1 MFSISSPQYLKTSLL
16 SAAKALLVFT
26 LFFIQISGA
35 CAQQTGIQG
44 QVISAD
50 GEPMVGVT
58 VLVKGTTI
66 GTTTDM
72 EGQFKLTGLK
82 PGNYVLSISYLGY
95 VTQEKNI
102 ELANGVLQKLTVRL
116 EEDALQLQTTTV
128 TGKTN
133 EQRIREQAFNVVAID
148 VKRLYNSSGDLNQIL
163 NKTAGVKIRESG
175 GLGSKFNFSLNGF
188 SGNQV
193 KFFID
198 GVPITNYGES
208 MTLNNI
214 PVNMAE
220 RIEVYKGVVPVSL
233 GVDALGG
240 AVNVITN
247 QSVRNYLDVS
257 YNIASFHTHRAS
269 VNAKYTH
276 DKTGFT
282 IGLNAFGNYAK
293 NDYKVDVSIVD
304 PVSGKFGPIQRLKHF
319 HDGYKSGTV
328 ILETGVVG
336 KKFADRLLF
345 GVILSGNENEVQQG
359 TNMLKVVGE
368 AMTYSRSIIPT
379 FKYKKD
385 NLFAEGLNLSI
396 SSSVSMTQGQSVDT
410 SSRVYDWTGEYKYRT
425 YGNIWAQG
433 ELGEKTHYIYTERD
447 ALTAANLSY
456 TINPNHIFTFNN
468 TFSHYLRKERDEVR
482 VNRLGLVDP
491 TIIKNIT
498 GLGYNNRLLGD
509 RLTLTAFGKLF
520 YMDSRVALDTVA
532 LANKHL
538 SVGYGTGVTY
548 FINSSF
554 QYKASFEKTYRLPE
568 PDELLGDGLNVV
580 YNPLLKPENS
590 FNVNSSFIYDK
601 HIKDQHH
608 IGFEAGFIFRRAL
621 NFIRATATGPLSV
634 HENIGSV
641 RALGGEFQARYSY
654 KEMIFFEVNT
664 TYQHLINTVKYVPP
678 GTQIPNYVYKY
689 QLPNLPFLYGNA
701 DLDFRFKE
709 VITKNDALTA
719 NLGMNYMEAFYLF
732 WPSLGSNEYKREI
745 PRQITGNAGITY
757 SLQNGRYNISA
768 ECRNFTNTKVYDYFN
783 VQKPGR
789 SFSLKVRYFL
799 SQTKNKSF
807 Q

>member
-1 MFSISSPQYLKTSLL
+1 MSRNNCKISPWGRIFSKVRNPISIL
-16 SAAKALLVFT
+16 LLV
-26 LFFIQISGA
+26 LFPASFLY
-35 CAQQTGIQG
+35 AQDAGIQG
-44 QVISAD
+44 NITSEN
-50 GEPMVGVT
+50 GEPMIGVT
-58 VLVKGTTI
+58 VLLKGTTI
-66 GTTTDM
+66 GATTDIN
-72 EGQFKLTGLK
+72 GHFKLTALNAGK
-82 PGNYVLSISYLGY
+82 YTVVISYLGY
-95 VTQEKNI
+95 TTKEETVSLSSGEKKT
-102 ELANGVLQKLTVRL
+102 LSVRL
-116 EEDALQLQTTTV
+116 AEDELQLQTTTI
-128 TGKTN
+128 TAKSH
-133 EQRIREQAFNVVAID
+133 EQKIREQAFNVVAID
-148 VKRLYNSSGDLNQIL
+148 AKKLYNTSSDINQIL
-163 NKTAGVKIRESG
+163 NRTAGVKIRESG

-240 AVNVITN
+240 AVNVVTN
-247 QSVRNYLDVS
+247 QNVRNYLDVS

-269 VNAKYTH
+269 VNARYTH
-276 DKTGFT
+276 EKTGFT
-282 IGLNAFGNYAK
+282 IGLNAFGNYAE

-304 PVSGKFGPIQRLKHF
+304 AATGKFGPLQKLKHF

-345 GVILSGNENEVQQG
+345 GIIVSGNENEVQQG

-368 AMTYSRSIIPT
+368 AKTYSSSVIPT
-379 FKYKKD
+379 FKYKKE
-385 NLFAEGLNLSI
+385 NLFTDGLNLNI
-396 SSSVSMTQGQSVDT
+396 SGSVSLTEGQSIDT
-410 SSRVYDWTGEYKYRT
+410 SSKVYDWTGQYKYRS
-425 YGNIWAQG
+425 YGNVWAQG

-456 TINPNHIFTFNN
+456 SINPNHIFTFNN
-468 TFSHYLRKERDEVR
+468 TFSHYLRTERDEVR

-520 YMDSRVALDTVA
+520 YMNSKMALNDSTAIQ
-532 LANKHL
+532 NKHL

-548 FINSSF
+548 FINSDF

-568 PDELLGDGLNVV
+568 PDELLGDGLNVLF
-580 YNPLLKPENS
+580 NPLLKPENS

-601 HIKDQHH
+601 YIKDKHH

-621 NFIRATATGPLSV
+621 NFIRSTATGPLSV

-641 RALGGEFQARYSY
+641 RALGGEFQAKYSF

-664 TYQHLINTVKYVPP
+664 TYQHLINTVKYAPP

-701 DLDFRFKE
+701 DLDFRFKN

-745 PRQITGNAGITY
+745 PRQITGNAGVTY
-757 SLQNGRYNISA
+757 SLKNGRYNISA

-799 SQTKNKSF
+799 TKTK
-807 Q
+807 

>member
-1 MFSISSPQYLKTSLL
+1 MSRNHCKISSWDSIFSKVRKIISVL
-16 SAAKALLVFT
+16 LLVLLPASF
-26 LFFIQISGA
+26 LY
-35 CAQQTGIQG
+35 AQDAGIQG
-44 QVISAD
+44 NITSEN
-50 GEPMVGVT
+50 GEPMIGVT
-58 VLVKGTTI
+58 VLLKGTTI
-66 GTTTDM
+66 GVTTDIN
-72 EGQFKLTGLK
+72 GHFKLTSLK
-82 PGNYVLSISYLGY
+82 AGKYTVVVSYLGY
-95 VTQEKNI
+95 ITKEESVTVSPGEKTTLSI
-102 ELANGVLQKLTVRL
+102 QLAEDNL
-116 EEDALQLQTTTV
+116 ELQTTTI
-128 TGKTN
+128 TAKSH
-133 EQRIREQAFNVVAID
+133 EQKIREQAFNVVAID
-148 VKRLYNSSGDLNQIL
+148 AKKLYNTSSDINQIL
-163 NKTAGVKIRESG
+163 NRTAGVKIRESG

-240 AVNVITN
+240 AVNVVTN
-247 QSVRNYLDVS
+247 QNVRNYLDVS
-257 YNIASFHTHRAS
+257 YNIGSFHTHRAS
-269 VNAKYTH
+269 VNARYTH

-282 IGLNAFGNYAK
+282 VGLNAFGNYAK

-304 PVSGKFGPIQRLKHF
+304 AATGKFGPLQKLKHF

-345 GVILSGNENEVQQG
+345 GIIVSGNENEVQQG

-368 AMTYSRSIIPT
+368 AMTYSSSIIPT

-385 NLFAEGLNLSI
+385 NIFTDGLNLNI
-396 SSSVSMTQGQSVDT
+396 SGSVSLTQGQSIDT
-410 SSRVYDWTGEYKYRT
+410 SSKVYDWTGQYKYRS
-425 YGNIWAQG
+425 YGNVWAQG

-447 ALTAANLSY
+447 ALAAANLSY
-456 TINPNHIFTFNN
+456 SINPNHIFTFNN
-468 TFSHYLRKERDEVR
+468 TFSHYLRTERDEVR

-491 TIIKNIT
+491 TIVKNIT

-509 RLTLTAFGKLF
+509 RLTLTAFGKMF
-520 YMDSRVALDTVA
+520 YMNSELQLNDTTEIS
-532 LANKHL
+532 NKDL
-538 SVGYGTGVTY
+538 NFGYGTGVTY
-548 FINSSF
+548 FINPHI

-568 PDELLGDGLNVV
+568 PDELLGDGLNVLF
-580 YNPLLKPENS
+580 NPLLKPENS
-590 FNVNSSFIYDK
+590 FNINSSFIYDQY
-601 HIKDQHH
+601 IKDKHH

-641 RALGGEFQARYSY
+641 RALGGEFQAKYSY

-678 GTQIPNYVYKY
+678 GTEIPNYVYKY

-701 DLDFRFKE
+701 DLDFRFKD
-709 VITKNDALTA
+709 VIMKSDAMTV

-757 SLQNGRYNISA
+757 SLKNGRYNISA

-799 SQTKNKSF
+799 TQAKK
-807 Q
+807 